1 MILTTQREEKGRK
14 EGRRDG
20 LQERDSWL
28 HERRETWPGYEGTK
42 REDDLPEVLVA
53 GLLLDLTNSTATTST
68 RTITT
73 ITTMTTPPTA
83 PPTAP
88 ALICTARGNEK
99 QLVIHVL

>member
-1 MILTTQREEKGRK
+1 M
-14 EGRRDG
+14 
-20 LQERDSWL
+20 QERDSWL